1 MKTTA
6 TLCIHSFT
14 ALLVG
19 IPLALAPHVTQAQ
32 DLSLDNFKT
41 GPGRIGPMT
50 SGNKTASQTGAGI
63 IGGTRTTELSF
74 SGLNEFVQPAS
85 VQFRPS
91 SKPGVPPAM
100 VWSVGY
106 KAYPRIDL
114 TYGSSTT
121 PLGLNLSGY
130 DRLRVSFDGLQQL
143 LNFNVTV
150 FDSSYIAGSIGCNI
164 YFINDSPLTV
174 DFRFADISRGDGGQI
189 NWAAIEILDFVFQ
202 GGNLGSPN
210 LAVTSIMAIPASDPP
225 GTVTC
230 NH

>member
-1 MKTTA
+1 MKMIA
-6 TLCIHSFT
+6 TLSSHKISV
-14 ALLVG
+14 LLVG
-19 IPLALAPHVTQAQ
+19 IPLALAPRVIEAQ
-32 DLSLDNFKT
+32 GLSLDNFKT
-41 GPGRIGPMT
+41 GPGKVGPIA
-50 SGNKTASQTGAGI
+50 SGNKTGSQTGIGI

-74 SGLNEFVQPAS
+74 SGLNEFARKAS
-85 VQFRPS
+85 VRFRPS
-91 SKPGVPPAM
+91 SKPEVPSAM
-100 VWSVGY
+100 LWSVGY

-114 TYGSSTT
+114 VYGSSTA
-121 PLGLNLSGY
+121 PLSLNLSGY

-150 FDSSYIAGSIGCNI
+150 FDSSYIGGSIGCNI
-164 YFINDSPLTV
+164 HFINDAPLTV
-174 DFRFADISRGDGGQI
+174 DFRFADISRGDGGQM
-189 NWAAIEILDFVFQ
+189 NWTAIEILDFVFQ